1 MSSFLGVFPSVILP
15 QLCIAPSGT
24 LIVNTDPHTESGSH
38 WWAIHFQSRFHSS
51 QIFDSYG
58 LPQFIPSIKSFIRRS
73 CYVWEYN
80 SVQLQGPA
88 SKSVANI
95 AVSSPWTWT
104 EFILWKNPSE
114 YLLQLPATS
123 WFPKCSSRSLGLYEI
138 CEDEGSEVTV
148 EIKSKHTRQISRVTR
163 NAYSSCDY
171 LLCHLNDT

>member
-1 MSSFLGVFPSVILP
+1 MFIRYTSPVFYRAVWHHHREYRSSHRKWYALMSHSFPIMLPLFSIL
-15 QLCIAPSGT
+15 
-24 LIVNTDPHTESGSH
+24 
-38 WWAIHFQSRFHSS
+38 
-51 QIFDSYG
+51 DSYG

-104 EFILWKNPSE
+104 EFIRWKNPSE

-138 CEDEGSEVTV
+138 CEEEGSEVTV
-148 EIKSKHTRQISRVTR
+148 EIKSKYTRQISRVTS

-171 LLCHLNDT
+171 LLCHLNDI

>member
-15 QLCIAPSGT
+15 QHSIAPSGT
-24 LIVNTDPHTESGSH
+24 LTVNTVPHTESGAH

-51 QIFDSYG
+51 QYFDSYG

-80 SVQLQGPA
+80 SVQLHGPA

-95 AVSSPWTWT
+95 AVSSPCTWT
-104 EFILWKNPSE
+104 EFIRWKYPSE

-123 WFPKCSSRSLGLYEI
+123 WFPKCSSRNLGLYEI
-138 CEDEGSEVTV
+138 CEEEGSEVTV
-148 EIKSKHTRQISRVTR
+148 EIRSNTHVKFPALLVTR
-163 NAYSSCDY
+163 IPLAIVCYVI
-171 LLCHLNDT
+171 